1 MGSSYQKASASPVE
15 DTPSETEGGP
25 QTDQGMG
32 NAAEILRVATEA
44 LSQAVNDGL
53 LQIVA
58 EEVSASAG
66 NGAAPAASESAS
78 ADPTGIAT
86 EAAVGRFVSAGKSLE
101 ADWADLDMT
110 ARAER
115 LTEAANAELGAIGIP
130 PLEMQLH
137 NLGDDHGVFRSKL
150 WAMHVNWNPFIPN
163 EVTSGD
169 VEIVAMTVYHE
180 ARHAEQWF
188 RMARLMAGQGKPST
202 DIASTLGLPEAI
214 VAEAVKDP
222 LDAGG
227 GAEAQEA
234 SVWLDSRVGPGK
246 EKAKEVMAELRAAGA
261 ALDEAIAAYERVE
274 KKPLVSKQRK
284 AELAAAVDAAYERF
298 NKAHEA
304 YSALPVEADA
314 WEVTEAV
321 EAAYA

>member
-1 MGSSYQKASASPVE
+1 
-15 DTPSETEGGP
+15 
-25 QTDQGMG
+25 MG
-32 NAAEILRVATEA
+32 NAAEMIRVATEA

-53 LQIVA
+53 LQIAA
-58 EEVSASAG
+58 EEVLASAG
-66 NGAAPAASESAS
+66 TAPAPATSESAS
-78 ADPTGIAT
+78 VDPTGIAT

-101 ADWADLDMT
+101 ADWADLHMSD
-110 ARAER
+110 RAER
-115 LTEAANAELGAIGIP
+115 LTEAANAELAAIGIP

-137 NLGDDHGVFRSKL
+137 NLGDDHGVFRPSV
-150 WAMHVNWNPFIPN
+150 WGMHVNWDPFIPN
-163 EVTSGD
+163 EVSPGE

-188 RMARLMAGQGKPST
+188 RMARLMAGQGKSSA
-202 DIASTLGLPEAI
+202 DIGAALRIPEAI
-214 VAEAVKDP
+214 IAEAAKDP
-222 LDAGG
+222 LDADG

-234 SVWLDSRVGPGK
+234 SVWLDSRTGPGK
-246 EKAKEVMAELRAAGA
+246 EKTSEVMAELRAAGA

-274 KKPLVSKQRK
+274 KKLLVSKERK

-304 YSALPVEADA
+304 YRALPVEADA